1 MRSRL
6 IPVLAALTT
15 ALAPAAAQA
24 DTRVVVEKNNQL
36 SRDFSGDE
44 CGFAVAEHYD
54 IRRTVVEYYDDGQ
67 LTREVLNIKF
77 TGTATNVATG
87 GSLPVNGTR
96 RLVFDYEAGTFTET
110 GVLRRVTVAGEGIV
124 LHESGRVVE
133 DLDIEGLTFF
143 SAGPHQLRGGELAA
157 FCGAL
162 ANS

>member
-1 MRSRL
+1 MRCRL
-6 IPVLAALTT
+6 IPVLALAA

-36 SRDFSGDE
+36 SRDFTGDE
-44 CGFAVAEHYD
+44 CGFTVAEHYD

-110 GVLRRVTVAGEGIV
+110 GVLRHVTVAGEGIV
-124 LHESGRVVE
+124 LHESGRIVE

-143 SAGPHQLRGGELAA
+143 SAGPHQLRGGELTA

-162 ANS
+162 ASA

>member
-1 MRSRL
+1 MRCRL
-6 IPVLAALTT
+6 IPVLALAA

-44 CGFAVAEHYD
+44 CGFTVAEHYD

-96 RLVFDYEAGTFTET
+96 RLVFDYEAGIFTET
-110 GVLRRVTVAGEGIV
+110 GVLRHVTVAGEGIV
-124 LHESGRVVE
+124 LHESGRIVE

-143 SAGPHQLRGGELAA
+143 SAGPHQLRGGELTA

-162 ANS
+162 ASA